1 MKLKVFLPLAL
12 SVTALLLSPSCK
24 KEIPN
29 MDAYVYGKVYNQNSS
44 DPAVGTLVLLRGLKM
59 GEYAVNKPILDSAFV
74 NELGE
79 YHLSYQTE
87 EEMSLYDL
95 DIIGPNHI
103 QSNMIH
109 PSGGQISIHPGSV
122 RELDL
127 HIVPICWL
135 RIHSVRI
142 SDADEL
148 FINPMA
154 GGYGLLI
161 TEPNA
166 INYMKSRGNELVD
179 IPCFQHY
186 PTNYIPFQVQ
196 VQTPTHDTVDV
207 RIEW

>member
-29 MDAYVYGKVYNQNSS
+29 MDAYVYGKVYNQNSL

-135 RIHSVRI
+135 RIHSVRT
-142 SDADEL
+142 SDANSL
-148 FINPMA
+148 YINSMTN
-154 GGYGLLI
+154 GYGLFI
-161 TEPNA
+161 DEPIA
-166 INYMKSRGNELVD
+166 INYMESRGNELVD
-179 IPCFQHY
+179 IPCFRDY
-186 PTNYIPFQVQ
+186 STTYIPFQVQ